1 MLATDQT
8 MDARRLQGIFLF
20 RNLPERVLALVAAL
34 ARTEVFEPGQQVFAE
49 GSTGDKFYLILEG
62 GVRISKTIQGIGEEA
77 LAILREGEYF
87 GEMALIDDAPR
98 SADAISDRRS
108 TLSVITRKDFE
119 DLLSRNK
126 DLAHELL
133 WGLIRTLSARLRE
146 TNAKM
151 TFLAAAGR
159 FA

>member
-1 MLATDQT
+1 MASD
-8 MDARRLQGIFLF
+8 MDVRRLQQIFLF

-34 ARTEVFEPGQQVFAE
+34 AQTERFGGGERIFEEGQP
-49 GSTGDKFYLILEG
+49 GDKFYLILEG
-62 GVRISKTIQGIGEEA
+62 KVRISKSIAGLGEEA
-77 LAILREGEYF
+77 LAILGEGEYF

-98 SADAISDRRS
+98 SADAIADERA
-108 TLSVITRKDFE
+108 TLSVIARQDFV
-119 DLLSRNK
+119 DLLNRNK
-126 DLAHELL
+126 DLAYELL
-133 WGLIRTLSARLRE
+133 WGLVRTLSGRLRE